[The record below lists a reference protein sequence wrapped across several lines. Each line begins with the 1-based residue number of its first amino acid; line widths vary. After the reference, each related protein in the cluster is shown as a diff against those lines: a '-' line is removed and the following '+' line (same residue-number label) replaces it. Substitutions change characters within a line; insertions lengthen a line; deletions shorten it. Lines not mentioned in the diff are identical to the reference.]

1 MASTEIFLV
10 FPVYED
16 ALNTPHYINKV
27 NLKPDTYY
35 DKHISI
41 IDKIL
46 EVFGSENYIGY
57 YDSDNIAAFLLPIK
71 DLEDYYPNIKTRFRR
86 LMSLWGENWRNCS
99 KQEEADSF
107 YYFCTPIKND
117 TFCEV
122 TKRKSIN
129 DENNFLIINY
139 DAFPSNKDDKVLI
152 NYKNRDYHI
161 DVVSPDIKKI
171 ALWFSLNRHLKR
183 IYNWNPK
190 HGENGGGAFPSN
202 KGDKVSVLMCG
213 REDVPAMLNMAFGQD
228 SKTLYYYDS
237 KHKKYIEFK
246 QELEQN
252 AKIVYHAFHLDCSDE
267 NRIPSKIKS
276 VIDDCF
282 RE

>member
-86 LMSLWGENWRNCS
+86 LMSLWGENWRNYS

-139 DAFPSNKDDKVLI
+139 D
-152 NYKNRDYHI
+152 
-161 DVVSPDIKKI
+161 
-171 ALWFSLNRHLKR
+171 
-183 IYNWNPK
+183 
-190 HGENGGGAFPSN
+190 AFPSN